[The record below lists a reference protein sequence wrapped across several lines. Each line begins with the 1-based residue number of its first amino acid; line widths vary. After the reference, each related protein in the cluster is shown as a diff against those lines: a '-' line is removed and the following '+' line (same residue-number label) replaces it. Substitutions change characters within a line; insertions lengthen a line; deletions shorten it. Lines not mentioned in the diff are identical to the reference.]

1 MIMGPISY
9 CNRYRTVAFLTVMGL
24 ACHISSFAQTVH
36 PPAVAL
42 PDLRALIVG
51 VASTPR
57 LLSLPRLEGVANDV
71 KVMRHLALTLGVHP
85 NNITLLSDTESGSV
99 SPTLGA
105 IQNSLRILEET
116 ATANTQLLLY
126 LSGHGAQQPIK
137 TNAKAAGNEFDGLDE
152 IFLTADAQPFSVA
165 DRTTPGALTDNML
178 AEVLQ
183 SLAGKGV
190 HIWLIVDSCNAGTM
204 TRGAHDNEA
213 DANFFAV
220 VGKRGASPDAIGVPL
235 TITWQSLA
243 ARGKRLQRRL
253 STLFPSAEKQ
263 QTIASQWPNVT
274 AFYATGESG
283 EAVDVRLNRESQS
296 KTAEAYGLFTYLL
309 TNEAN
314 RLLSAPGS
322 APVLSY
328 RLLMQ
333 RVLTRYRQNAPKSA
347 PLPTFEGVNTTS
359 WFGKSTMAAPPQT
372 R

>member
-1 MIMGPISY
+1 MSCSISHKVRSSVLFAVI
-9 CNRYRTVAFLTVMGL
+9 CL
-24 ACHISSFAQTVH
+24 ACHSVSVAQIGR
-36 PPAVAL
+36 PQPAVL
-42 PDLRALIVG
+42 PDLRALIIG
-51 VASTPR
+51 VANTPR
-57 LLSLPRLEGVANDV
+57 LQSLPRLEGVANDV
-71 KVMRHLALTLGVHP
+71 QAMRRLALTLGVHP
-85 NNITLLSDTESGSV
+85 SNSTVLSDTESGSA

-105 IQNSLRILEET
+105 IQTSLRTLEET
-116 ATANTQLLLY
+116 ATANTQLLIY
-126 LSGHGAQQPIK
+126 LGGHGAQQPIQ
-137 TNAKAAGNEFDGLDE
+137 TNANAAGHEFDGLDE
-152 IFLTADAQPFSVA
+152 IFLTVDTQPFSVA

-183 SLAGKGV
+183 RLARKGV
-190 HIWLIVDSCNAGTM
+190 HVWLIVDSCNAGTM
-204 TRGAHDNEA
+204 TRGAHDDEA

-220 VGKRGASPDAIGVPL
+220 VGKRGAGPDAIGVPL

-333 RVLTRYRQNAPKSA
+333 RVLTRYRQHAPKSA

-359 WFGKSTMAAPPQT
+359 WFGKATVVVPRAT